1 MKYFFYLFHFWYCEL
16 DSVLKKNYSCEQVYV
31 RWYELNKFFL
41 RVNWHS
47 SEYSALH
54 RCICA

>member
-1 MKYFFYLFHFWYCEL
+1 MKYFISGTVNSIQ
-16 DSVLKKNYSCEQVYV
+16 SVKKNYSCEQVYV
-31 RWYELNKFFL
+31 LLYELNKFFL
-41 RVNWHS
+41 RVNWHN